1 MAISFT
7 TSIADTAEKAL
18 QRAMFILGSFQRGS
32 DEIEWLDMELPVDL
46 GKTER
51 FDLIGR
57 SKKAKRFVLCEVK
70 FCRRTTHSDNPQYA
84 ANEAVKYYKHIK
96 ENYTTYR
103 DNHHSVPNPDG
114 FVGKVFDWDL
124 VAHNNTELIVVAN
137 AAYWA
142 YWLGHMKVPV
152 PLFGECEGFR
162 KRVICFS
169 VDVPGDY
176 FDRLKDGRKVYIP
189 TVDSL
194 APIVLKA

>member
-1 MAISFT
+1 MAIAFT

-18 QRAMFILGSFQRGS
+18 QRAMFILGTLHSGG

-46 GKTER
+46 KNKER

-57 SKKAKRFVLCEVK
+57 YKKAKKFVLCEVK
-70 FCRRTTHSDNPQYA
+70 FCRRTTRSNKPQDA
-84 ANEAVKYYKHIK
+84 ANEVVKYYKHIK
-96 ENYTTYR
+96 ENHCTFR
-103 DNHHSVPNPDG
+103 GNHHSIPNSDN
-114 FVGKVFDWDL
+114 FVGKDFDWNL
-124 VAHNNTELIVVAN
+124 VAQNNTELIVVAN

-142 YWLGHMKVPV
+142 YWLGHRKVPV

-176 FDRLKDGRKVYIP
+176 FDRLKDGRRVYIP

-194 APIVLKA
+194 APIVL